1 MRVIIEFMLIS
12 LKTFLKIL
20 LKIFLKTFL
29 KILLKIFL
37 KTFQKIWMV
46 LVIIWGLGCSFLNAN
61 SIQLEETLRRS
72 PKNLIWQHFK
82 KRFKKSN
89 TIPYAPN
96 SRWKYL
102 GTSVGIL
109 GVSLVIGI
117 VGLYL
122 MPENVTNWD
131 REKFGVKSWFE
142 NVRMG
147 PKLDNDSFIFNEI
160 LHPYFGAMYYM
171 QPRMAGFSWMASA
184 FFSFITSTLF
194 WEYGLEA
201 FVEVPSWQDLVIT
214 PLLGSILGEGFY
226 QLTRYIQRNEG
237 KLFGSLFL
245 GRLAIALMDPI
256 GFIIRDLGL
265 GEALGIYNKHEIR
278 SSLSPNGLN
287 LTYRF

>member
-1 MRVIIEFMLIS
+1 MKVIIEFMLIS
-12 LKTFLKIL
+12 LKTFLKM
-20 LKIFLKTFL
+20 
-29 KILLKIFL
+29 LLKIFL

-61 SIQLEETLRRS
+61 SIQLEETLRRN

-89 TIPYAPN
+89 TIPYAPD

-122 MPENVTNWD
+122 MPESVTNWD
-131 REKFGVKSWFE
+131 REKFGIKSWFE

-245 GRLAIALMDPI
+245 GRLVIALMDPI
-256 GFIIRDLGL
+256 GFVIRDLGL
-265 GEALGIYNKHEIR
+265 GEALGIHNKHDKHEIR
-278 SSLSPNGLN
+278 SGLSPNGLN
-287 LTYRF
+287 LTYKF

>member
-1 MRVIIEFMLIS
+1 
-12 LKTFLKIL
+12 
-20 LKIFLKTFL
+20 
-29 KILLKIFL
+29 
-37 KTFQKIWMV
+37 MV
-46 LVIIWGLGCSFLNAN
+46 CVIIWGLGCSFLNAN

-82 KRFKKSN
+82 KKFKKSN

-102 GTSVGIL
+102 GASIGIL
-109 GVSLVIGI
+109 GVSSVIGI

-122 MPENVTNWD
+122 MPESVTNWD
-131 REKFGVKSWFE
+131 KEKFGVKSWFE

-278 SSLSPNGLN
+278 SNLSPNGLN
-287 LTYRF
+287 LTYKF

>member
-1 MRVIIEFMLIS
+1 M
-12 LKTFLKIL
+12 
-20 LKIFLKTFL
+20 
-29 KILLKIFL
+29 FL
-37 KTFQKIWMV
+37 KTFQKIWV
-46 LVIIWGLGCSFLNAN
+46 VCVIIWGLGCSFLNAN

-82 KRFKKSN
+82 KKFKKSN

-102 GTSVGIL
+102 GTSIGIL

-122 MPENVTNWD
+122 MPESVTNWD
-131 REKFGVKSWFE
+131 KEKFGIKSWFE

-171 QPRMAGFSWMASA
+171 QPRMAGFGWMASA

-245 GRLAIALMDPI
+245 GRLVIALMDPI
-256 GFIIRDLGL
+256 GFVIRDLGL

-287 LTYRF
+287 LTYKF

>member
-20 LKIFLKTFL
+20 LKIFLKTF
-29 KILLKIFL
+29 
-37 KTFQKIWMV
+37 QKIWV
-46 LVIIWGLGCSFLNAN
+46 VCVVIWGLGCSFLNAN
-61 SIQLEETLRRS
+61 SIQLEETLRRPS
-72 PKNLIWQHFK
+72 KNLSWHYFK
-82 KRFKKSN
+82 KKFKKSN
-89 TIPYAPN
+89 TIPYTPN

-122 MPENVTNWD
+122 MPESVTNWD
-131 REKFGVKSWFE
+131 KEKFGIKSWFE

-171 QPRMAGFSWMASA
+171 QPRMAGFGWMASA

-245 GRLAIALMDPI
+245 GRLVIALMDPI
-256 GFIIRDLGL
+256 GFVIRDLGL

-287 LTYRF
+287 LTYKF

>member
-12 LKTFLKIL
+12 
-20 LKIFLKTFL
+20 LKTFL

-82 KRFKKSN
+82 KKFKKSN

-122 MPENVTNWD
+122 MPESVTNWD

-245 GRLAIALMDPI
+245 GRLVIALMDPI
-256 GFIIRDLGL
+256 GFVIRDLGL

-287 LTYRF
+287 LTYKF

>member
-12 LKTFLKIL
+12 
-20 LKIFLKTFL
+20 LKTFL

-61 SIQLEETLRRS
+61 SIQLEETLRRN

-122 MPENVTNWD
+122 MPESVTNWD
-131 REKFGVKSWFE
+131 REKFGIKSWFE

-184 FFSFITSTLF
+184 LFSFITSTLF

-245 GRLAIALMDPI
+245 GRLVIALMDPI
-256 GFIIRDLGL
+256 GFVIRDLGL

-278 SSLSPNGLN
+278 SNLNPNGLN
-287 LTYRF
+287 LTYKF

>member
-20 LKIFLKTFL
+20 LKIFLKTF
-29 KILLKIFL
+29 
-37 KTFQKIWMV
+37 QKIWMV
-46 LVIIWGLGCSFLNAN
+46 CVIIWGLGCSFLNAN
-61 SIQLEETLRRS
+61 SIQLEETLRRN
-72 PKNLIWQHFK
+72 PKNLIWQH
-82 KRFKKSN
+82 FKKSN

-102 GTSVGIL
+102 GTSIGIL

-122 MPENVTNWD
+122 MPESVTNWD
-131 REKFGVKSWFE
+131 KEKFGIKSWFE

-171 QPRMAGFSWMASA
+171 QPRMAGFSWMTSA

-245 GRLAIALMDPI
+245 GRLVIALMDPI

-278 SSLSPNGLN
+278 SNLSPNGLN
-287 LTYRF
+287 LTYKF

>member
-1 MRVIIEFMLIS
+1 MWV
-12 LKTFLKIL
+12 
-20 LKIFLKTFL
+20 
-29 KILLKIFL
+29 
-37 KTFQKIWMV
+37 V
-46 LVIIWGLGCSFLNAN
+46 CVVIWGLGCSFLNAN
-61 SIQLEETLRRS
+61 SVQLEETLRRPS
-72 PKNLIWQHFK
+72 KNLSWHYFK
-82 KRFKKSN
+82 KKFKKSN

-122 MPENVTNWD
+122 MPESVTNWD
-131 REKFGVKSWFE
+131 KEKFGVKSWFE

-171 QPRMAGFSWMASA
+171 QPRMAGFGWMASA

-245 GRLAIALMDPI
+245 GRLVIALMDPI

-265 GEALGIYNKHEIR
+265 GEALGIYN
-278 SSLSPNGLN
+278 
-287 LTYRF
+287 

>member
-1 MRVIIEFMLIS
+1 
-12 LKTFLKIL
+12 
-20 LKIFLKTFL
+20 
-29 KILLKIFL
+29 
-37 KTFQKIWMV
+37 MV
-46 LVIIWGLGCSFLNAN
+46 LVIVWGLGCSFLNAN
-61 SIQLEETLRRS
+61 SIQLEETLRRN
-72 PKNLIWQHFK
+72 PKNLVWQHFK

-122 MPENVTNWD
+122 MPESVTNWD
-131 REKFGVKSWFE
+131 REKFGIKSWFE

-171 QPRMAGFSWMASA
+171 QPRIAGFSWMASA

-265 GEALGIYNKHEIR
+265 GEALGIYNKHEIH